1 MPKQSTRH
9 TYRTRRERNAIVAK
23 RTKIILIFAAI
34 LAVLLLIRGW
44 EDIALWLK
52 AMTM

>member
-9 TYRTRRERNAIVAK
+9 SYKTRRERNAITAK
-23 RTKIILIFAAI
+23 KTKIILLFVAI
-34 LAVLLLIRGW
+34 LSVLLIIRGW
-44 EDIALWLK
+44 EDISLWLK

>member
-9 TYRTRRERNAIVAK
+9 TYRTRRERNANVAK
-23 RTKIILIFAAI
+23 KTRIILIFAAI
-34 LAVLLLIRGW
+34 LAVLLLIRSW
-44 EDIALWLK
+44 EDIWLWVK